1 MSREKLLWK
10 KKWTQFMKAS
20 SFTKSSYT
28 FVPLQARIWCACT
41 AICVIYIF
49 SGENI
54 TAKYTMSR
62 RRWDQ
67 NTTQV
72 ANRLD
77 WARAIYVWLLHLT
90 PWADRVGRGVR
101 IKTTTKKNG
110 TLPRYSLYVL
120 ARKRKRCI
128 FSSFICFSFESC
140 TTTFTSPS
148 SCNSSMIETL
158 LLADMWRK
166 LDL

>member
-1 MSREKLLWK
+1 MRREKLLWK

-20 SFTKSSYT
+20 SFTKWPLNLCLFKQGYDVQVLLSS
-28 FVPLQARIWCACT
+28 VM
-41 AICVIYIF
+41 YIL

-54 TAKYTMSR
+54 TAVYTMSR

-90 PWADRVGRGVR
+90 PWSYLPYSYISAILLNAGLSGIGIIVPLSVPECHGTGLRCWMP
-101 IKTTTKKNG
+101 KNRCRRHR
-110 TLPRYSLYVL
+110 PRCRCPALL
-120 ARKRKRCI
+120 MCTARPCQK
-128 FSSFICFSFESC
+128 
-140 TTTFTSPS
+140 
-148 SCNSSMIETL
+148 N
-158 LLADMWRK
+158 
-166 LDL
+166 